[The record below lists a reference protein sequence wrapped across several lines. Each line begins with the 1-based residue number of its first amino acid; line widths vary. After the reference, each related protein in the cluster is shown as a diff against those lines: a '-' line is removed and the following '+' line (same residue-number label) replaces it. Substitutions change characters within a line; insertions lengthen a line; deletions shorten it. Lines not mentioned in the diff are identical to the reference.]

1 MWRMLVIG
9 LLCMQLVACSQA
21 ASKPQTKIEHAV
33 AVCVDRKV
41 HTSLFANNDANE
53 LHLTLIF
60 DDFGMPESETK
71 NQVGA
76 HQVACILEDL
86 GVPQRIRQQ
95 IVKSDNNQ
103 GLHTEEFGNLTI
115 SWVVA
120 YGVRIVIREQ

>member
-9 LLCMQLVACSQA
+9 LLCMQLVACSAA

-33 AVCVDRKV
+33 AVCVDRNV
-41 HTSLFANNDANE
+41 HTSLSAYIEENE

-76 HQVACILEDL
+76 HQVVCILEDL

-115 SWVVA
+115 SWVIA

>member
-1 MWRMLVIG
+1 MWRIVMMAI
-9 LLCMQLVACSQA
+9 LCMQLMACSQVV
-21 ASKPQTKIEHAV
+21 SKPQTNIEHAV